1 MMNNNNNNN
10 NNIVSVPLSKLDIRL
25 KRLRNLKKSYVQN
38 MLISLKKQGQ
48 LTPVVAAREGSV
60 YILIDGFKRQMA
72 AEILGI
78 ESLLVMLVDWQGAFQ
93 KAQMYL
99 LNRNNGFT
107 MIEEGLLIRELVEKD
122 GLTQTEVASL
132 LERHKSFVS
141 RRLATIRNLA
151 PQVIED
157 IKLGLVPG
165 GSAVSLARLPH
176 DNQAEWDIVIQTHR
190 LKSKEC
196 HQLIDLWCKADTHQQ
211 KQFLLDSPHRA
222 LELCKKDRGDDSGNA
237 AAADDDDDEFKF
249 NGQMQVQIPP
259 WARKWFGTLRALGR
273 VAVALRLRS
282 KKRIGP
288 LDDKLYTM
296 FLNTLG
302 EVENDCKQALDE
314 ARTELTLAKTNSSYV
329 PADSESW
336 NCSVINKH

>member
-1 MMNNNNNNN
+1 MYPNPMNNN
-10 NNIVSVPLSKLDIRL
+10 NNIVSLPLSKLDIRL
-25 KRLRNLKKSYVQN
+25 KRLRNLAGSSVQN
-38 MLISLKKQGQ
+38 MLMSLKKRGQ
-48 LTPVVAAREGSV
+48 LTPVVAARQASEVSGSV

-78 ESLLVMLVDWQGAFQ
+78 ESLLVILVDWQGAFQ

-107 MIEEGLLIRELVEKD
+107 MIEEALLIRELVEKD

-165 GSAVSLARLPH
+165 GSAVSLARLPQ
-176 DNQAEWDIVIQTHR
+176 DNQAEWVMVIQTHR
-190 LKSKEC
+190 LKAKEC
-196 HQLIDLWCKADTHQQ
+196 HQLIDLWCKADSHQQ
-211 KQFLLDSPHRA
+211 KQFLLDSPRKA
-222 LELCKKDRGDDSGNA
+222 LELCKKNEGYDNDN
-237 AAADDDDDEFKF
+237 EW
-249 NGQMQVQIPP
+249 NEQMQMQMQIPTRT
-259 WARKWFGTLRALGR
+259 RKWFGTLRALGR
-273 VAVALRLRS
+273 VAAALRLHS
-282 KKRIGP
+282 KRRIGLP
-288 LDDKLYTM
+288 DKKIYGM
-296 FLNTLG
+296 FLDTLG
-302 EVENDCKQALDE
+302 QVEKDCQQALDE
-314 ARTELTLAKTNSSYV
+314 ARSALTNSGYV

-336 NCSVINKH
+336 NCSVVNKH